1 MARWTGA
8 KPERISRRICCAAQG
23 LSRRETVNI
32 GATLGNHGVK
42 ENVPRQSNPDFL
54 KDMYLRVDIETESQY
69 HLTMTLAP
77 IRIPLSQLARGQR
90 ATVECSAL
98 DSLPNEHRCLLAA
111 MGMGEQCEVRV
122 CRPGTPCIVQI
133 DRTRLGLPHGI
144 ADRIM
149 VTPIESTSP

>member
-1 MARWTGA
+1 MLLAARS
-8 KPERISRRICCAAQG
+8 I
-23 LSRRETVNI
+23 
-32 GATLGNHGVK
+32 ATRKSEYRGNHG
-42 ENVPRQSNPDFL
+42 ERQNVPRQSNPIFL
-54 KDMYLRVDIETESQY
+54 LHIYLRVDIETESQY
-69 HLTMTLAP
+69 HFSMAQPP
-77 IRIPLSQLARGQR
+77 IKIPLSQLARGQR

>member
-1 MARWTGA
+1 MG
-8 KPERISRRICCAAQG
+8 
-23 LSRRETVNI
+23 
-32 GATLGNHGVK
+32 GNPLLRPLAH
-42 ENVPRQSNPDFL
+42 
-54 KDMYLRVDIETESQY
+54 LRVDIETESQY
-69 HLTMTLAP
+69 HFSMAQPT

-98 DSLPNEHRCLLAA
+98 DSLPSEHRCLLAA

-133 DRTRLGLPHGI
+133 DRTRLGLPQII
-144 ADRIM
+144 ADQIM

>member
-8 KPERISRRICCAAQG
+8 KPERIARRLCCSPQD
-23 LSRRETVNI
+23 LSRREKVTS
-32 GATLGNHGVK
+32 ATNLGRDNQ
-42 ENVPRQSNPDFL
+42 PLSLTRNPLFHPPPHH
-54 KDMYLRVDIETESQY
+54 RVDIETESQY
-69 HLTMTLAP
+69 HFSMAQPP